1 MIGKDWR
8 ALLTEN
14 VSEARPLLSVVLAGD
29 RIAFA
34 PMSDRQYEVTVP
46 IALDRVVSAV
56 ISELGVL
63 PDVGTSPAARV
74 GNWNQQFIEIAGRTA
89 A

>member
-1 MIGKDWR
+1 
-8 ALLTEN
+8 
-14 VSEARPLLSVVLAGD
+14 VRPLLSVVLAGD

-34 PMSDRQYEVTVP
+34 PMSDGQYELTVP

-56 ISELGVL
+56 IPELGVL
-63 PDVGTSPAARV
+63 PDMGTSPAGWDATYRSVGGPLPRV
-74 GNWNQQFIEIAGRTA
+74 A

>member
-1 MIGKDWR
+1 MIRKDWR

-34 PMSDRQYEVTVP
+34 PMSDGQYELTVP
-46 IALDRVVSAV
+46 IALGVVSAV
-56 ISELGVL
+56 IPELGVL
-63 PDVGTSPAARV
+63 PDMGTSPAGWDATYRSVGRPLPRV
-74 GNWNQQFIEIAGRTA
+74 A